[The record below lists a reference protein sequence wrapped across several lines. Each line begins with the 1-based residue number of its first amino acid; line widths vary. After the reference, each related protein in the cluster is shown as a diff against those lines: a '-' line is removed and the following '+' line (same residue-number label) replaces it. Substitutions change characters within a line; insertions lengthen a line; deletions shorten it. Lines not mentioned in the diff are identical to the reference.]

1 MLYEISLTRE
11 IETPKGVRKQV
22 CEKYL
27 YDAELVSECE
37 ARSLEEIPDCEVIY
51 VCRSKII
58 EIVNE
63 NVREGAYYKAKIT
76 QTTTNDDGSE
86 SSKSYFLLCNADSL
100 PKATKLFQ
108 EHLKGTIEDAT
119 LDSVTK
125 TKIVDLLT

>member
-1 MLYEISLTRE
+1 MLYEISLTHE
-11 IETPKGVRKQV
+11 IETPKGVRQV

-37 ARSLEEIPDCEVIY
+37 ARSLEEIPDCEVIC

-63 NVREGAYYKAKIT
+63 NIREGAYYKAKIT

-86 SSKSYFLLCNADSL
+86 PSKSYFLLCNADSL

>member
-1 MLYEISLTRE
+1 MLYEISLTHE

-27 YDAELVSECE
+27 YDAELVAECE
-37 ARSLEEIPDCEVIY
+37 VRSIEEIPDCEVIC

-76 QTTTNDDGSE
+76 QTNTNDDGSE

>member
-1 MLYEISLTRE
+1 MLYEITLTHE
-11 IETPKGVRKQV
+11 IETPKGIRKQV

-37 ARSLEEIPDCEVIY
+37 ARALEEIPECEVIC

-63 NVREGAYYKAKIT
+63 NVREGAWYKAKIT
-76 QTTTNDDGSE
+76 HTTTTDDGTE
-86 SSKSYFLLCNADSL
+86 SSKSYFILCNAESL
-100 PKATKLFQ
+100 PNATKLFQ

-119 LDSVTK
+119 LDSITK
-125 TKIVDLLT
+125 TKIIDLL

>member
-1 MLYEISLTRE
+1 MLYEISLTHE
-11 IETPKGVRKQV
+11 IETPKGVTKQV

-37 ARSLEEIPDCEVIY
+37 ARSLEEIPDCEVIC

-58 EIVNE
+58 EVVNE
-63 NVREGAYYKAKIT
+63 NIREGAYYKAKIT

-86 SSKSYFLLCNADSL
+86 SSKSYFILCNAESL
-100 PKATKLFQ
+100 PKATKIFQ

-119 LDSVTK
+119 LDSITK
-125 TKIVDLLT
+125 TRIIDILA